1 MPAER
6 ILKIRGG
13 HNFRDMGGYR
23 TADGRTVRWAT
34 LYRSGV
40 MSKIDPSEIATLKS
54 LGIVSICDLR
64 TTRERARRPTT
75 WHEGSQVEMLTRDYE
90 MSVGVLKNLIA
101 EGKGSAEA
109 VAEHMH
115 VIYRDLLEEQAESY
129 TALFRRLAEGR
140 TPLVFNC
147 AAGKDRTGIA
157 AALILSALGVSRE
170 DVMADYALT
179 NQFVDGLLDLMR
191 QDEDFSGW
199 FGEQP
204 DSAYPLLRAE
214 PIYLDG
220 MFEELE
226 QRYGGLQPYLADILR
241 ISEAEVEAMRNH
253 LLE

>member
-1 MPAER
+1 MPPER
-6 ILKIRGG
+6 ILKISGG

-40 MSKIDPSEIATLKS
+40 MSKIDPSEAATLHS

-64 TTRERARRPTT
+64 TTRERERRPTT
-75 WHEGSQVEMLTRDYE
+75 WHEGSKVEMLTRDYD
-90 MSVGVLKNLIA
+90 MSAGVLKNLIA
-101 EGKGSAEA
+101 GKGSADVIA
-109 VAEHMH
+109 GHMH

-129 TALFRRLAEGR
+129 TALFRCLADGKV
-140 TPLVFNC
+140 PLVFNC

-170 DVMADYALT
+170 DVITDYALT
-179 NQFVDGLLDLMR
+179 NDFIDGLVDLMR
-191 QDEDFSGW
+191 QDEDFSEW
-199 FGEQP
+199 FSEQP

-214 PIYLDG
+214 PRYLED
-220 MFEELE
+220 MFDELE
-226 QRYGGLQPYLADILR
+226 KRHGGLESYLVNILHISQADI
-241 ISEAEVEAMRNH
+241 EAMRDN

>member
-1 MPAER
+1 MPLER
-6 ILKIRGG
+6 ILKINGG

-23 TADGRTVRWAT
+23 TTDGRTVRWAT

-64 TTRERARRPTT
+64 TTRERARHPTT
-75 WHEGSQVEMLTRDYE
+75 WHEGSSVEMLTRDYD
-90 MSVGVLKNLIA
+90 MSAGVLKNLIA
-101 EGKGSAEA
+101 GEDVSTQDIAD
-109 VAEHMH
+109 HMH

-129 TALFRRLAEGR
+129 AALFRRLADGQV
-140 TPLVFNC
+140 PLVFNC

-179 NQFVDGLLDLMR
+179 NEFIDGLVDMMR
-191 QDEDFSGW
+191 QDEDFSEW
-199 FGEQP
+199 FSEKP
-204 DSAYPLLRAE
+204 ESAYPLLRAE
-214 PIYLDG
+214 PPYLEG
-220 MFEELE
+220 MFDELE
-226 QRYGGLQPYLADILR
+226 ERYGGLKPYLADILYV
-241 ISEAEVEAMRNH
+241 SEADIEAMRNN

>member
-1 MPAER
+1 MPPER
-6 ILKIRGG
+6 ILKISGG
-13 HNFRDMGGYR
+13 LNFRDMGGYR
-23 TADGRTVRWAT
+23 TVDGRTVRWAT

-75 WHEGSQVEMLTRDYE
+75 WHEGSSVEMLTRDYD
-90 MSVGVLKNLIA
+90 MSAGVLKELIG
-101 EGKGSAEA
+101 ERQGSAD
-109 VAEHMH
+109 VIAEHMH

-129 TALFRRLAEGR
+129 TALFRRLADGKV
-140 TPLVFNC
+140 PLVFNC

-179 NQFVDGLLDLMR
+179 NEFIDGLVDLMR
-191 QDEDFSGW
+191 QDEDFSEW
-199 FGEQP
+199 FSEQP
-204 DSAYPLLRAE
+204 KSAFPLLSADPR
-214 PIYLDG
+214 YLEV
-220 MFEELE
+220 MFVELDE
-226 QRYGGLQPYLADILR
+226 RYGGLKHYLADMLHID
-241 ISEAEVEAMRNH
+241 EADIESMRRN